1 MSFWDIMKKFLTG
14 YDQDRNEMMILEY
27 ASDDEEEIAGVF
39 CILKDNR
46 QVPMFCFFNQDQWEM
61 ILDTSLV
68 ASIELD
74 EVVRNI
80 VSDLDTVVFL
90 NPDDF

>member
-1 MSFWDIMKKFLTG
+1 MSFWDMMKKFLTG
-14 YDQDRNEMMILEY
+14 YDQDRDEMMILEY
-27 ASDDEEEIAGVF
+27 ASDDEEEITGVF